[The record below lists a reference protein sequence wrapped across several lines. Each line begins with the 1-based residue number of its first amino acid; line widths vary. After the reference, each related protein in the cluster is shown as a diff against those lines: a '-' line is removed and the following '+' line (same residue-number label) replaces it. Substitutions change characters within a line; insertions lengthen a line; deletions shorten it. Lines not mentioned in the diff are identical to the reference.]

1 MKASA
6 GVQMDHKRL
15 EKPQLPE
22 ARICIWEDLTY
33 SGMDVIEQAA
43 SMEELKL
50 ALSQL
55 LCEPLQTCDPRGS
68 ILLDLYAYAV
78 QFSRTHSFSKEQT
91 SAFFS
96 ILRRLHRAATGTP
109 LGNVDECCQYFK
121 ELLLCHAV
129 RRPPFS
135 IDLFSAEQVK
145 LITEYVIDTY
155 FRHFKLY
162 TYVFTPQIRMD
173 LSFTY
178 LGMPD
183 TPPAAEEEEP
193 VVEEQRVEEE
203 KEREELEVHAKEE
216 DPQATGIRGDDLR
229 EYIEAQIAERVSELR
244 VSLEGQLK
252 VSERQLGSQLSA
264 LERPG
269 FRQKASRGKK

>member
-1 MKASA
+1 
-6 GVQMDHKRL
+6 MDYKLL
-15 EKPQLPE
+15 EKPPLPE

-50 ALSQL
+50 ALAQL

-96 ILRRLHRAATGTP
+96 IVCRLHRAATGTP
-109 LGNVDECCQYFK
+109 LGNVNECCQYFK
-121 ELLLCHAV
+121 ELLLCHTV
-129 RRPPFS
+129 QRPPFS
-135 IDLFSAEQVK
+135 INLFSAKQVK

-162 TYVFTPQIRMD
+162 KYVFTPQIRMD
-173 LSFTY
+173 LSVTY
-178 LGMPD
+178 LGMPE
-183 TPPAAEEEEP
+183 TPPAAEEEEL
-193 VVEEQRVEEE
+193 VLEEQQE
-203 KEREELEVHAKEE
+203 KDREELEVHAQEE
-216 DPQATGIRGDDLR
+216 DPQVNGIHGDDLR
-229 EYIEAQIAERVSELR
+229 EYIEARVAERVSELR

-252 VSERQLGSQLSA
+252 ASERQLGAQLSA

-269 FRQKASRGKK
+269 FREGQKASRGKR

>member
-129 RRPPFS
+129 R
-135 IDLFSAEQVK
+135 
-145 LITEYVIDTY
+145 
-155 FRHFKLY
+155 
-162 TYVFTPQIRMD
+162 IRMD

>member
-1 MKASA
+1 MVMEESDSGPSEQISDQFSYTRLSTSSA
-6 GVQMDHKRL
+6 GVQMDYKRL
-15 EKPQLPE
+15 EKPPLPE

-50 ALSQL
+50 ALAQL

-96 ILRRLHRAATGTP
+96 IVRRLHRAATGTP
-109 LGNVDECCQYFK
+109 LGNVNECCQYFK

-129 RRPPFS
+129 QRPPFS

-162 TYVFTPQIRMD
+162 KYVFTPQIRMD
-173 LSFTY
+173 LSVTY
-178 LGMPD
+178 LGMPE
-183 TPPAAEEEEP
+183 TPPVCASC
-193 VVEEQRVEEE
+193 
-203 KEREELEVHAKEE
+203 HG
-216 DPQATGIRGDDLR
+216 PQL
-229 EYIEAQIAERVSELR
+229 
-244 VSLEGQLK
+244 LK
-252 VSERQLGSQLSA
+252 RRNWCWRSSRRRIGRSWKSMPKRKTHRRLGSVETTCGST
-264 LERPG
+264 
-269 FRQKASRGKK
+269 SRRE

>member
-1 MKASA
+1 
-6 GVQMDHKRL
+6 
-15 EKPQLPE
+15 
-22 ARICIWEDLTY
+22 
-33 SGMDVIEQAA
+33 MDVIEQAA
-43 SMEELKL
+43 NMEELKL

-68 ILLDLYAYAV
+68 ILLDLYAYAL

-109 LGNVDECCQYFK
+109 LGNVNECCQYFK

-135 IDLFSAEQVK
+135 IDLFNAEQVK

-162 TYVFTPQIRMD
+162 KYVFTPQIRMD

-193 VVEEQRVEEE
+193 VLEEQRVEEE

-229 EYIEAQIAERVSELR
+229 EYVEAQIAERVSELR

-252 VSERQLGSQLSA
+252 ASERQLGSQLSA

-269 FRQKASRGKK
+269 FRQKASRGKR